1 MDTAPAPRRRLRAV
15 VVAAAAAGSVVWATD
30 EPRGEE
36 PAAVASVHQSL
47 QLPFACHAAATAQEP
62 PAEPAPEAAEEAL
75 ELPCQTVAEWL
86 MDERRAAKAEA
97 RGPLAA
103 LVSEGVDAAVQKK
116 KARVEEPQP
125 QPLRRFASPRPV
137 ALVAQQPA
145 PASFD
150 FRAARADLPLG
161 LTAACSERGRG
172 RGRGKSESKA
182 NLAATPSWPFDK
194 TSAAGVVE
202 PFKGGLRSHSF
213 PRSGNRVQTFK

>member
-75 ELPCQTVAEWL
+75 EPPCQTVAEWL

-103 LVSEGVDAAVQKK
+103 LVSEGVEAAVRKK

-125 QPLRRFASPRPV
+125 LRRFALPRPV